1 MDELSKELHE
11 FLTRLGKHPELV
23 SNKLQE
29 HTLALFRLLAPADAE
44 LLQAHY
50 GLFGIKQLSDD
61 CIAATLIQTDA
72 SSVES
77 TIAQSIRKIAVSP
90 EWQSIK
96 HLTHLKSLKLR

>member
-11 FLTRLGKHPELV
+11 FLTRLGKHPEQV
-23 SNKLQE
+23 SNKLQKY
-29 HTLALFRLLAPADAE
+29 TLALFRLLAPADAE

-50 GLFGIKQLSDD
+50 GLFGIKQLSDN
-61 CIAATLIQTDA
+61 CIATQNQTDV
-72 SSVES
+72 SSVKS
-77 TIAQSIRKIAVSP
+77 TIAQSIRRIAVSP

>member
-11 FLTRLGKHPELV
+11 FLTRLGKHPEQV

-50 GLFGIKQLSDD
+50 GLFGTKQLSGD
-61 CIAATLIQTDA
+61 CIATLLQTDV
-72 SSVES
+72 SSVKS
-77 TIAQSIRKIAVSP
+77 IIAQSIRKIAVSP